1 MSIKISFVLSTRNRL
16 SFLKLTLNILIK
28 GLKPD
33 EEIVVVDGNS
43 SDGTPKYLEELFK
56 AGKIHQYISEADRNQ
71 AHGWNKAMLMARGII
86 IKKIID
92 DDVFDYHTIRKCAD
106 FMLANPEID
115 VVISNEL
122 NVSLSNCKQIGKSSR
137 LKQFIDWKHNKA
149 DSFTFSDVHLLIRK
163 SALSYIGLYNTN
175 LVMMDW
181 EYALRISFLRA
192 NIAYFTGYN
201 ALSVGHEQSVSANKN
216 IKLVHQQ
223 GEKVRLQYNYAG
235 DAAEI
240 SLWSKIKI
248 YIGKILFSSNDKKE
262 NLTAKIDIPET
273 YAYLYLKTEQINK
286 NGVQEFI
293 TTWEQ
298 AEPLVKQKSLYY

>member
-16 SFLKLTLNILIK
+16 SFLKLTLNKLIES
-28 GLKPD
+28 LKPD

-43 SDGTPKYLEELFK
+43 SDGTPQYLEGLFK
-56 AGKIHQYISEADRNQ
+56 TGKIHQYISEPDRNQ
-71 AHGWNKAMLMARGII
+71 AHGWNKAMLMAGGVI

-92 DDVFDYHTIRKCAD
+92 DDVFDYITIRKCAD

-115 VVISNEL
+115 VIISNEL
-122 NVSLSNCKQIGKSSR
+122 NVSLSNCEQIKKSSR
-137 LKQFIDWKHNKA
+137 LKQFMDWKNNKTA
-149 DSFTFSDVHLLIRK
+149 SFTFSDVHLLIRK
-163 SALSYIGLYNTN
+163 SALSYIGLYDTN

-192 NIAYFTGYN
+192 NIVYFTGYN

-223 GEKVRLQYNYAG
+223 GEKIRLQYNYAG

-248 YIGKILFSSNDKKE
+248 HIGKILFSSNDKKG
-262 NLTAKIDIPET
+262 NLPIEINISEA

-286 NGVQEFI
+286 NGIHEFV
-293 TTWEQ
+293 T
-298 AEPLVKQKSLYY
+298 AYKAN